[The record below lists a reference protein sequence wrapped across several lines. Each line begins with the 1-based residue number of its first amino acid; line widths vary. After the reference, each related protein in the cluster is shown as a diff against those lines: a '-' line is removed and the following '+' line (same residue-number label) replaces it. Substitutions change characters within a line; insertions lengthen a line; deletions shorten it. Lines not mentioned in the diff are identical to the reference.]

1 MTAGN
6 QKSPLIGG
14 TWMRSRCGENER
26 SRGRE
31 AVEAVE
37 AVGQQEQSAG
47 GGWGAAGT

>member
-31 AVEAVE
+31 AVEAV
-37 AVGQQEQSAG
+37 GQQEQSAG